1 MTRLRWWFRI
11 VGAFYLLLALMNLY
25 VMFFTDGQAVL
36 AGSPFPVNAL
46 TVRVATDYWSSSA
59 FGLLGAGLFLLWAA
73 RAPERYVTVAR
84 YAAWLELTMWG
95 AYDVFAL
102 ARGYD
107 PASYGA
113 FGVIHLIIIV
123 TGFWFARPADGA
135 RPAAAV

>member
-25 VMFFTDGQAVL
+25 VMFFTDGQAIL
-36 AGSPFPVNAL
+36 AGSPFPVTAL
-46 TVRVATDYWSSSA
+46 TVRVATDYWSSGA
-59 FGLLGAGLFLLWAA
+59 FGMLGAGLFLLWAA
-73 RAPERYVTVAR
+73 RAPERYVNVAR
-84 YAAWLELTMWG
+84 YAAWLELTTWG

-113 FGVIHLIIIV
+113 FGVIHLIIIA

-135 RPAAAV
+135 RPAATA